1 MIQSRLSA
9 APISWGVCEV
19 PGWGRLLPADRVLA
33 EMRSV
38 GLDSTELGAPGFLPD
53 TAEGVLEVLG
63 RHGMSL
69 VGGFVPLALHDPD
82 QRGAALAQAE
92 TAAALFE
99 SCGADR
105 FVTAAVMDQAWSP
118 PVPMDDRQLEYFAEG
133 LRAVDGICERHGLVQ
148 TLHPHVD
155 TVVET
160 AQDVARVLEA
170 SDVRWCLD
178 TGHLAI
184 GGVDPVQFARDFAD
198 RVAHVHLKDVDLAV
212 ARRVADREVS
222 LLNGVQQGLF
232 RSLGAGDVRIDEVI
246 LELERS
252 NYQGRY
258 VLEQDTAITGEEPAP
273 GTGPVD
279 DVRASVEFLRTNVTS
294 LIPNQEITGV
304 VR

>member
-1 MIQSRLSA
+1 MIESRLSA

-19 PGWGRLLPADRVLA
+19 PGWGQLLPADRVLA

-63 RHGMSL
+63 RHGMRL

-82 QRGAALAQAE
+82 QRAEALAQAE

-99 SCGADR
+99 RCGADR
-105 FVTAAVMDQAWSP
+105 FVTAAVMDQAWSA
-118 PVPMDDRQLEYFAEG
+118 PVPLDEAQLGHLVEG
-133 LRAVDGICERHGLVQ
+133 LSAVDEICERHGLVQ

-160 AQDVARVLEA
+160 AKDVARVLAA

-184 GGVDPVQFARDFAD
+184 GGVDPVQFAKDFAD

-212 ARRVADREVS
+212 ARRVADRDLS
-222 LLNGVQQGLF
+222 LLHGVQQGLF
-232 RSLGAGDVRIDEVI
+232 RSLGTGDVPIDQVI

-252 NYQGRY
+252 GYQGRY
-258 VLEQDTAITGEEPAP
+258 VLEQDTAITGEAPAP
-273 GTGPVD
+273 GTGPVE
-279 DVRASVEFLRTNVTS
+279 DVRASVEFLRTT
-294 LIPNQEITGV
+294 IGA

>member
-1 MIQSRLSA
+1 MIESRLSA

-19 PGWGRLLPADRVLA
+19 PGWGQLLPADRVLP

-63 RHGMSL
+63 RHGMRL

-82 QRGAALAQAE
+82 QRAEALAQAE

-99 SCGADR
+99 ACGADR

-118 PVPMDDRQLEYFAEG
+118 PVPLDDVQLSHLVEG
-133 LRAVDGICERHGLVQ
+133 LSAVDRICERHGLVQ

-160 AQDVARVLEA
+160 ATDVARVLAA

-212 ARRVADREVS
+212 ARKVADRELS
-222 LLNGVQQGLF
+222 LLHGVQQGLF
-232 RSLGAGDVRIDEVI
+232 RSLGAGDLPIDQVI

-252 NYQGRY
+252 GYQGRY
-258 VLEQDTAITGEEPAP
+258 VLEQDTAIIGEAPAP
-273 GTGPVD
+273 GTGPVE
-279 DVRASVEFLRTNVTS
+279 DVQASVAFLRKAVAS
-294 LIPNQEITGV
+294 LVPAVPGQ
-304 VR
+304 